1 MSVPITLSSHDVLIV
16 TDMQN
21 DFLPGGALAIKEGD
35 TIIPVLNRTISK
47 FKVCHLPVVA
57 TRDWHPENHM
67 SFKEQGGPWP
77 PHCIR
82 NTEGAAFTEDLK
94 LPEAVKIISKATEQD
109 KEAYSSLKG
118 TDLSD
123 FLKSLNVERVFIG
136 GVATEYCVHD
146 SVMDLLDHGYV
157 VYLLQDAIKAV
168 NLDAE
173 DGPRAF
179 RELVNAGARPIDH
192 SQIA

>member
-1 MSVPITLSSHDVLIV
+1 MSDTIKLSGHDVLIV

-21 DFLPGGALAIKEGD
+21 DFLPGGKLAIKEGD
-35 TIIPVLNRTISK
+35 TIIPALNRTISK
-47 FKVCHLPVVA
+47 FKACHLPVVA

-82 NTEGAAFTEDLK
+82 NTEGAEFTDNLK
-94 LPEAVKIISKATEQD
+94 LPDSVKIVSKATEQD

-118 TDLSD
+118 TDLPD
-123 FLKSLNVERVFIG
+123 FLKSLNTERVFIG
-136 GVATEYCVHD
+136 GVATEYCVRE
-146 SVMDLLDHGYV
+146 SVMDLLQQGYM

-168 NLDAE
+168 NLDPE
-173 DGPRAF
+173 DGLRAF
-179 RELVNAGARPIDH
+179 REMVDAGAKPIDH